1 MKKQIIIALALLAS
15 TVSFSQK
22 DEIKDAEKAIR
33 NGNYADA
40 KAAVNKAEGLITSAD
55 DKMKA
60 RFYFV
65 KGQALYANGSG
76 SNEDI
81 DAAIKSLDMVKT
93 VEGEHGKYAGDVA
106 QLKQSMLSNFL
117 TKGQKALEAKQYVQ
131 SSDDFDKA
139 YRMSTKDTIYLY
151 YAASTAVSG
160 QDYDKALKYYQE
172 LRDLKYN
179 GAAMQYTAVN
189 KETNK
194 VESFDNKNL
203 RDISVKAGTHINPE
217 DKMSEPKS
225 AEIIKNIA
233 LIYIAK
239 GENEKAAAAM
249 KEARKENPD
258 DLNLLISEANIM
270 LKLDKKDEF
279 KRLME
284 EATVKDP
291 ENPELQYNLGV
302 IAAEGGDNETA
313 LNYYKKAIE
322 LDPNYADAYNNMA
335 VIILDKDQKIVEK
348 MNALG
353 TSAADDKKY
362 DEYKKQRLEVYK
374 EAIPPLKKA
383 FQLKPNIYS
392 ARTLMNIYSALEDTA
407 NYKEMKAKVDE
418 LENQN

>member
-1 MKKQIIIALALLAS
+1 MKKQIIVALAILVSAF
-15 TVSFSQK
+15 SFSQK
-22 DEIKDAEKAIR
+22 DEIKDAEKAIK
-33 NGNYADA
+33 NGNFADA
-40 KAAVNKAEGLITSAD
+40 KMAINKAEGLITSAD
-55 DKMKA
+55 DKWKA
-60 RFYFV
+60 RFYLA
-65 KGQALYANGSG
+65 KGQALYANGTG
-76 SNEDI
+76 SNDDI
-81 DAAIKSLDMVKT
+81 DAAIESLDMVKT
-93 VEGEHGKYAGDVA
+93 VEGEHGRYAEDVA
-106 QLKQSMLSNFL
+106 TLKQSMLSNFL

-131 SSDDFDKA
+131 SSDDFNNA

-172 LRDLKYN
+172 LRDLNYH
-179 GAAMQYTAVN
+179 GAEMQYTAVN

-194 VESFDNKNL
+194 VEAFDNKNL
-203 RDISVKAGTHINPE
+203 RDLSVKAGTHIKPE
-217 DKMSEPKS
+217 DKRSEPKS

-270 LKLDKKDEF
+270 LKLGKKDEF

-291 ENPELQYNLGV
+291 KNAELQYNLGV

-313 LNYYKKAIE
+313 MNYYKKAIE
-322 LDPNYADAYNNMA
+322 LDPNYADAYNNLA
-335 VIILDKDQKIVEK
+335 VIILDKDQRIVEK

-353 TSAADDKKY
+353 TSAADNKKY
-362 DEYKKQRLEVYK
+362 DEYKLQRLDVYN
-374 EAIPPLKKA
+374 EAIPYLEKA
-383 FQLKPNIYS
+383 LELKPNIYT
-392 ARTLMNIYSALEDTA
+392 ARTLMNIYSAL
-407 NYKEMKAKVDE
+407 
-418 LENQN
+418 